1 MKQRSWSRSDLRFN
15 LIVYGVCAIVI
26 LLESSLTTVL
36 SDYSARFVYAPDW
49 QERMDRIVAGMLLL
63 AVVVL
68 LFRAGAKWR
77 KYDSPGKRILWMA
90 GEFLVWLGPA
100 VLLWSITVSAVQATL
115 FALGGH
121 TATRI
126 GVVTDSGRAI
136 LYRSRDQS
144 IAEVRLQD
152 GTTVDL
158 LSHDSM
164 FDKFLHDDLKVNGQ
178 CPLYD
183 LPNGLPVTLA
193 MRVSSLGYAVD
204 LVTSSEPCQR
214 PEGSPF

>member
-1 MKQRSWSRSDLRFN
+1 MTQRSWARSDLRFN
-15 LIVYGVCAIVI
+15 LILFGVFGTV
-26 LLESSLTTVL
+26 LLLWLSLTTVL
-36 SDYSARFVYAPDW
+36 SDYSARFVYAPRW
-49 QERMDRIVAGMLLL
+49 EGRMDRIVAGVLLS
-63 AVVVL
+63 AVVIL

-77 KYDSPGKRILWMA
+77 KYDSPGKQILWMTA
-90 GEFLVWLGPA
+90 EFLVWLGPA
-100 VLLWSITVSAVQATL
+100 AFLWSVTVSAVQATL
-115 FALGGH
+115 FAVGGH

-152 GTTVDL
+152 GMTVDL

-164 FDKFLHDDLKVNGQ
+164 FDKYLHDDLKVNGL

-183 LPNGLPVTLA
+183 LPKGLPVTLS

-204 LVTSSEPCQR
+204 RVTSSAPCQR
-214 PEGSPF
+214 PEGSAF

>member
-1 MKQRSWSRSDLRFN
+1 MEQGSWARSDLRFN
-15 LIVYGVCAIVI
+15 LIAYGVCGIVI
-26 LLESSLTTVL
+26 LLWLSLTTVL
-36 SDYSARFVYAPDW
+36 SDYSARFVYAPEW
-49 QERMDRIVAGMLLL
+49 EGRMDRIVAGVLLL

-77 KYDSPGKRILWMA
+77 KYASPGKRILWMT

-100 VLLWSITVSAVQATL
+100 ALLWSITVSAIQATL
-115 FALGGH
+115 FAVGGH
-121 TATRI
+121 ALTRT

-152 GTTVDL
+152 VTMVRL

-164 FDKFLHDDLKVNGQ
+164 FDKYLHDDLKVNGQ

-183 LPNGLPVTLA
+183 LPNGLPVALN

-204 LVTSSEPCQR
+204 RVKSDVSCQR

>member
-1 MKQRSWSRSDLRFN
+1 MTQGNWARSELRFN
-15 LIVYGVCAIVI
+15 LIVYGVCGAV
-26 LLESSLTTVL
+26 LLLWLSLTTVL
-36 SDYSARFVYAPDW
+36 SDYSARFVYAPKW
-49 QERMDRIVAGMLLL
+49 EGRMDRIVAGLFLL
-63 AVVVL
+63 ALVVL

-90 GEFLVWLGPA
+90 AESLVWLGPA
-100 VLLWSITVSAVQATL
+100 AFLWSVTVSAVQATL
-115 FALGGH
+115 FAVGGH
-121 TATRI
+121 TATRV

-152 GTTVDL
+152 GTTVSL
-158 LSHDSM
+158 RSHDSM
-164 FDKFLHDDLKVNGQ
+164 FDKYLHDDLKVNGQ

-183 LPNGLPVTLA
+183 LPKGLPITLT
-193 MRVSSLGYAVD
+193 MRVTSLGYAVD
-204 LVTSSEPCQR
+204 SVKSDAPCQR